1 MLQSMRK
8 GQYMKHFCI
17 IANKEKDLDGRYC
30 GALAE
35 FLRKQGCT
43 AWLCEPMVP
52 GEDAKERFADM
63 PEDTECTIV
72 LGGDG
77 TFLHASKAL
86 LSRKTAV
93 LGINLGNLGFLTTA
107 EYRGAEAALLQVI
120 RDEYRENRM
129 SPLDLMW
136 DGKRKESVAMNEIVV
151 ARNGFSRLIHLQV
164 LVNGEIVSD
173 YLSDGVIISTP
184 TGSTG
189 YSLSAGG
196 PIVQPHAAI
205 LLITPICPH
214 TMQARPLAVAD
225 SDTITVRVLRG
236 SRSIPGEAIVSADGD
251 ELGMLDV
258 GQEITIF
265 RGDASVRVLSVGD
278 VTFWDR
284 VKSKL

>member
-1 MLQSMRK
+1 MRK

-17 IANKEKDLDGRYC
+17 IANKEKDPDGQYC

-35 FLRKQGCT
+35 FLRGQGCT
-43 AWLCEPMVP
+43 VWQCEPMIP
-52 GEDAKERFADM
+52 GEDAEARFADM
-63 PEDTECTIV
+63 PEETECTIV

-93 LGINLGNLGFLTTA
+93 LGINLGNLGFLTSA
-107 EYRGAEAALLQVI
+107 EYRGAEAALLRVI
-120 RDEYRENRM
+120 RDDYRERRM
-129 SPLDLMW
+129 SPLDLIW
-136 DGKRKESVAMNEIVV
+136 DGQRMESVAMNEIVV
-151 ARNGFSRLIHLQV
+151 ARNGFTRLIHLQV
-164 LVNGEIVSD
+164 LVNDEIVSD

-251 ELGMLDV
+251 EIGMLDV

>member
-1 MLQSMRK
+1 
-8 GQYMKHFCI
+8 MKRFCI
-17 IANKEKDLDGRYC
+17 IANKEKDPDGRYC
-30 GALAE
+30 AE
-35 FLRKQGCT
+35 VSQYLKELGCSVSVCDP
-43 AWLCEPMVP
+43 LVP
-52 GEDAKERFADM
+52 GEDAAKRFANM

-86 LSRKTAV
+86 LAKDSAI
-93 LGINLGNLGFLTTA
+93 LGINLGTLGFLTTA
-107 EYRGAEAALLQVI
+107 EYRGMKAALENVVNG
-120 RDEYRENRM
+120 EYRELRV

-136 DGKRKESVAMNEIVV
+136 EERNIESAAMNEIVV
-151 ARNGFSRLIHLQV
+151 SRNGFSRLIHLQV
-164 LVNGEIVSD
+164 LVNGQIVSD

-184 TGSTG
+184 IGSTG

-214 TMQARPLAVAD
+214 TMQARPLVVSD

-236 SRSIPGEAIVSADGD
+236 SRSIPGEAVISADGD
-251 ELGMLDV
+251 EIGLLDV
-258 GQEITIF
+258 GQEITIYKG
-265 RGDASVRVLSVGD
+265 RAEARILNVGE